1 MNAKTFLFFSFARS
15 MILFAIKE
23 DCVGEPPGELITKPT
38 TGDFLSA
45 NSLSINFS
53 RLLIAKPEP
62 VKPDC
67 DDIMPDNLRTGIVV
81 FFENNFL
88 NIISNNKC

>member
-1 MNAKTFLFFSFARS
+1 

-23 DCVGEPPGELITKPT
+23 DCVGEPPGELMIKHT

-45 NSLSINFS
+45 NNLSINFS
-53 RLLIAKPEP
+53 KLFIAQPEP

-67 DDIMPDNLRTGIVV
+67 DDIMPDKRKTGIEV
-81 FFENNFL
+81 FFENILL

>member
-1 MNAKTFLFFSFARS
+1 

-23 DCVGEPPGELITKPT
+23 DCVGEPPGELMTKPT

-45 NSLSINFS
+45 NNLSINFS
-53 RLLIAKPEP
+53 KLFIAKPEP

-67 DDIMPDNLRTGIVV
+67 DDIMPDKRKTGIVV
-81 FFENNFL
+81 LFENNLL